1 MEEPKIAATSPAAL
15 EVESGKNYA
24 WCACGRSAEGAL
36 CDGSHAGSDFRPLLF
51 KPEES
56 GTVHLCRC
64 KRTKTPPYCD
74 GTHSGLA

>member
-1 MEEPKIAATSPAAL
+1 MEEPQIAATSPAAV
-15 EVESGKNYA
+15 EVEGGKNYA
-24 WCACGRSAEGAL
+24 WCACGRSAGGAL
-36 CDGSHAGSDFRPLLF
+36 CDGSHAGSAFRPQIF
-51 KPEES
+51 KPEAS